1 MTDHSR
7 IDRAIVKALRAS
19 LKLASTSSG
28 RLSLSQLY
36 ALNSDLRKTM
46 AVINNQIQV
55 EESGTSIEN
64 VLTQLATH
72 SCFIDDRKILLDVS
86 DWDSESDEE
95 KEAKK
100 KDTSGVGSEY
110 PLLPDFVAAC
120 SWRSQVVR
128 AETNFPVRWQFS
140 SVSVQC

>member
-7 IDRAIVKALRAS
+7 VDRAIIKALRAS

-28 RLSLSQLY
+28 WLSLSQLY
-36 ALNSDLRKTM
+36 ALNSDLHKTM

-55 EESGTSIEN
+55 EESGMSIEN

-110 PLLPDFVAAC
+110 PLLPDFVATC
-120 SWRSQVVR
+120 SRRSQVVR
-128 AETNFPVRWQFS
+128 AETNFPVHWQFS
-140 SVSVQC
+140 SVLVQY